1 MEIVDDRAWVEIAT
15 WTSPTPNGRFCSL
28 SFTRNQFGSE
38 GDHGK
43 MPAPCLLRRA
53 ARQTSHGGGFAF
65 SFPLGILGEKS
76 FSRAREL
83 FELGVVAHVDF
94 AQADGDQHS
103 RGVRRNPE
111 NNPFSEDFSGQAIP
125 GMAPGSAAETVH
137 LVSSVGG
144 LIGHFGATGA
154 LVTVDAHVVAHLGGL
169 PLAEVDID
177 RSEERRVGKEC
188 RSRWSPYH

>member
-76 FSRAREL
+76 ISRAREL

-111 NNPFSEDFSGQAIP
+111 NNPDRKSTHLNSSHVAISY
-125 GMAPGSAAETVH
+125 AVFCLKKKKTKKH
-137 LVSSVGG
+137 
-144 LIGHFGATGA
+144 TN
-154 LVTVDAHVVAHLGGL
+154 T
-169 PLAEVDID
+169 
-177 RSEERRVGKEC
+177 K
-188 RSRWSPYH
+188 